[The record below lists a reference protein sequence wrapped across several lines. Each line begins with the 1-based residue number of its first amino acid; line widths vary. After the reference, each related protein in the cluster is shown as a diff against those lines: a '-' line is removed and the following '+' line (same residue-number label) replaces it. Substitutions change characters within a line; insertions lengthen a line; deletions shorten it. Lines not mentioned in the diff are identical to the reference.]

1 MRSKIIL
8 AAALVMGL
16 ITTILFFNYMSEFD
30 QAAADSETLV
40 SVVAAKQDI
49 GANTMLTA
57 GQLQIIQVPAKGAH
71 PLALKSMAEADGKV
85 AAAQLAAGE
94 VLLPHHL
101 NDQQAEALFVSK
113 KIKDGYRAFSV
124 GVNLVQSVSNLI
136 EPGDY
141 VDVIMTVEDKAT
153 EKLVSTVVLENV
165 HVLAIGRRMV
175 EARTDTPY
183 VEYASVTLEAKQ
195 LDGVKVIH
203 ADEEGTISLM
213 LHGRPVE
220 ELDMVEKAPTADATK
235 PAEAVK
241 K

>member
-30 QAAADSETLV
+30 QAAADSEALV

-57 GQLQIIQVPAKGAH
+57 GQLQIIQVPARGAH
-71 PLALKSMAEADGKV
+71 PLALTSMAEANGKV

-141 VDVIMTVEDKAT
+141 VDVIKTVEVEGS
-153 EKLVSTVVLENV
+153 EKLISTVVLENV

-203 ADEEGTISLM
+203 ADEEGAISLM
-213 LHGRPVE
+213 LHGRAVE
-220 ELDMVEKAPTADATK
+220 EVDRVETAPATEAAK
-235 PAEAVK
+235 PADAVK